1 MRTNFN
7 PHLHK
12 IEISP
17 IVTISELAKA
27 IAPEYEEKSGRP
39 FIYFQRGEIDLPVFP
54 EVRDETIK
62 ALQEGKTK
70 YPISGG
76 TKDLREALVQKLQE
90 YNKITGLSADNVV
103 LTYGGQEALQMAFEL
118 FRGGRGAGFTP
129 IWTVVLESFVPYSGI
144 HFTEIPLR
152 EDFSID
158 FVSLEKLLASGLDFF
173 YLNNPHN
180 PTGKVFTSE
189 ELLKIGELCQKNKV
203 FVISDEAYEYIVFDD
218 KKHISLASLPELTGF
233 KDIVTIP
240 SFSKTYSMTGFRAG
254 YAATKNGIASD
265 LLKKAQYTQTAGVV
279 SFIQPA
285 LKAALKLKD
294 QIQER
299 VAEFQKRRDLLYD
312 GLKRIDNL
320 EVHRPEGA
328 IYVFPNF
335 ARLFPASQK
344 SNRSYIYERLLQ
356 NGICVVPGQSFAGTD
371 LFNTFARLS
380 FSATPLELIKEAVE
394 RMEEIFSDKLG
405 RTEERLAQRA
415 L

>member
-17 IVTISELAKA
+17 IVTISEQAKS
-27 IAPEYEEKSGRP
+27 IAPEYEQKSGRP
-39 FIYFQRGEIDLPVFP
+39 FIYFQRGEIDLPVFA
-54 EVRDETIK
+54 EIKDETIK
-62 ALQEGKTK
+62 ALQEGQTK
-70 YPISGG
+70 YPVCGG
-76 TKDLREALVQKLQE
+76 TKELREALVQKLEE

-103 LTYGGQEALQMAFEL
+103 LTYGGQEALQMAIEL

-158 FVSLEKLLASGLDFF
+158 FVSLEKLLSGGLDFF
-173 YLNNPHN
+173 YLNTPHN
-180 PTGKVFTSE
+180 PTGKVFTPE
-189 ELLKIGELCQKNKV
+189 ELLRIGELCQKNKV
-203 FVISDEAYEYIVFDD
+203 FVISDEAYEYIVFDN
-218 KKHISLASLPELTGF
+218 KRHTSLASLPELKNF
-233 KDIVTIP
+233 KDIATIP

-254 YAATKNGIASD
+254 YAAIKNGIAAD
-265 LLKKAQYTQTAGVV
+265 LMKKAQYTQTAGVV

-285 LKAALKLKD
+285 LKTALKLKD
-294 QIQER
+294 QIQQR
-299 VAEFQKRRDLLYD
+299 VTEFQKRRDLLYD
-312 GLKRIDNL
+312 GLKRIHNL
-320 EVHRPEGA
+320 NVHRPEGA

-335 ARLFPASQK
+335 AKLIPAGQQ
-344 SNRSYIYERLLQ
+344 SNRNYIYERLLQ
-356 NGICVVPGQSFAGTD
+356 DGICVVPGQSFAGTD

-380 FSATPLELIKEAVE
+380 FSAVPAQLIKEAVE
-394 RMEEIFSDKLG
+394 RMQEIFSDKLG
-405 RTEERLAQRA
+405 RTDERLAQRV